1 MRGFTGVS
9 GVTVWGVGRRRDCGK
24 GRRKKVKKFLRA
36 IGGARNMY
44 FRRFTHG

>member
-9 GVTVWGVGRRRDCGK
+9 GGQCGVLEGEETVEREE
-24 GRRKKVKKFLRA
+24 KKDKKFLRA
-36 IGGARNMY
+36 IWGARNMY